1 MLGGWVRTDFD
12 VAVLFRVWSVDSD
25 HRVANVPVAGIC
37 GAVDCW
43 DSAGFRC
50 GGWLVVGCRVLPV
63 WTGSVFGS
71 RFPVWS
77 VVWVFHV
84 GDRVVVDCRS
94 VRDSLESGG
103 FVVLPWLVVGCR
115 SVLVWTGSDFVVWF
129 PIQSA

>member
-1 MLGGWVRTDFD
+1 MLPCYFGFGPWTQTIAWQMCRWLVS
-12 VAVLFRVWSVDSD
+12 VVL
-25 HRVANVPVAGIC
+25 
-37 GAVDCW
+37 VDCW

-115 SVLVWTGSDFVVWF
+115 SVLVWTGSDSVVWF

>member
-1 MLGGWVRTDFD
+1 MLPCYFGFGLRTQTIAWQMCRWL
-12 VAVLFRVWSVDSD
+12 VSVVL
-25 HRVANVPVAGIC
+25 
-37 GAVDCW
+37 VDCW

-115 SVLVWTGSDFVVWF
+115 PVFVRTGFDFVVWF